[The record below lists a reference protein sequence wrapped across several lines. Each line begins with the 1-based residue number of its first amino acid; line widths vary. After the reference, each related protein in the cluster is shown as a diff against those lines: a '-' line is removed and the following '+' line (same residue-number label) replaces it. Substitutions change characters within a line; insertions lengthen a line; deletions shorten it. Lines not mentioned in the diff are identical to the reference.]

1 MLARVRNTEMKE
13 TRWHQLTYGRGYGP
27 LIIYICVRKGKLTRG
42 KRRGAEGRGMGHKK
56 RNQPGNQFP
65 ASFGGAFNMNGWPIA
80 AITCPISTG
89 QNDHCPKTLIHAP
102 MTVAKVPITIYR
114 AGQQSL
120 EQDRI
125 RTPNRKPVW
134 SRLQEAGNASGM

>member
-1 MLARVRNTEMKE
+1 MVLWLSTFVRE
-13 TRWHQLTYGRGYGP
+13 TGE
-27 LIIYICVRKGKLTRG
+27 ID
-42 KRRGAEGRGMGHKK
+42 KREEEEGREGNKK